1 MDASIIL
8 TSYNNSHNLKR
19 CMNVLLGQI
28 LCFKKLSTEV
38 IVVDSGSK
46 DNSLNILKQYQHNH
60 KDRVR
65 ILTPQ
70 KYPLPLSPALAR
82 NIGAAEAQGKIL
94 IFSDSDCVAPKNW
107 IRSFINNFQDANI
120 DCIIGSRHPD
130 FGKGLGSFIRRYD
143 FILYSNKNHI
153 TKLTLINRETI
164 KQGTP
169 LIMMAANNF
178 AIRRNIWQKVGGMET
193 NFRHPAGEDIMLEI
207 EIIKAGRNIVFD
219 PNNKV
224 SHLHPISF
232 SGLFKKFFHNGEAT
246 YLLSQYSNN
255 FINWRHF
262 SHRGHIVD
270 IKNFFAKT
278 VFFILFGM
286 ALFLLKFSL
295 VQVFFML
302 LILFFSIYFMD
313 FIHVYQCLKKSGFQT
328 NNLYKISIPKLLVFQ
343 QIHNLLKVT
352 ALISFIITKIK
363 LTYEFNTNNF
373 KLKTQ

>member
-8 TSYNNSHNLKR
+8 TSYNNSHNLKK
-19 CMNVLLGQI
+19 CIDALLGQI
-28 LCFKKLSTEV
+28 LCCKKLSLEV

-46 DNSLNILKQYQHNH
+46 DNSLNILEQYQNSH
-60 KDRVR
+60 KDKVK

-82 NIGAAEAQGKIL
+82 NIGAAEAQGEIL

-107 IRSFINNFQDANI
+107 IRSFINNFQDVDI
-120 DCIIGSRHPD
+120 DCVVGSRYPD

-143 FILYSNKNHI
+143 FILYSNKNQI
-153 TKLTLINRETI
+153 KKPILINRETI
-164 KQGTP
+164 KQGVP

-178 AIRRNIWQKVGGMET
+178 AIRRELWQKVGGMKT
-193 NFRHPAGEDIMLEI
+193 NFRHPAGEDIMLQI
-207 EIIKAGRNIVFD
+207 ELIKAGYNIVFD

-224 SHLHPISF
+224 SHFHPISF
-232 SGLFKKFFHNGEAT
+232 NGLFKKFFYNGEAT
-246 YLLSQYSNN
+246 CLLSQYSNN

-262 SHRGHIVD
+262 SQRGHIVD

-278 VFFILFGM
+278 VFFILFGL

-302 LILFFSIYFMD
+302 LILLLTINFID
-313 FIHVYQCLKKSGFQT
+313 FIRIYQCLRKSGTQMG
-328 NNLYKISIPKLLVFQ
+328 NLYKISIPKLLVFQ
-343 QIHNLLKVT
+343 QIHNLLKIT
-352 ALISFIITKIK
+352 ALISFTITKIK
-363 LTYEFNTNNF
+363 LTHELNTNNF
-373 KLKTQ
+373 RLKTQ